1 MAEKLDDYLKKEAF
15 QLIRSDEKLFEL
27 MQEEGSDGF
36 WYWDTETQRIW
47 ANKKLGETFGLTD
60 FGKQGAEIR
69 LTDLFSE
76 AEVNAVQ
83 ECIRVALNEKKDAF
97 KTNCAY
103 TTPGGVRQ
111 RSDLYAHII
120 KNESGNPIRIL
131 GINIKKT
138 SNPETALQKD
148 YFPERL
154 AAHLNNL
161 PLGMVEYTPD
171 LTISLWSKKCEEI
184 FGWTMTEVLGNKLS
198 AFNLIYAEDLERV
211 GITAEELMT
220 GKVDGNIS
228 LNRNYTKSGKIIH
241 CVWYNSV
248 TRDNKGEV
256 ISVMSLVQEVTK
268 EKKIEETLRVN
279 KERLK
284 EAQRVA
290 RMGDFTWD
298 LASNKFVFSKGLTT
312 IIGYEETDEFFYDY
326 INDNIHHPDDLPR
339 VSQWLADCLAS
350 GAEKLTPKEYRLI
363 RKDGE
368 VIWIHAEGN
377 IVYDRGKPAS
387 VFGTAQDITERRLAE
402 EKLKASEKR
411 FKSVVENG
419 KDGLTILSGNG
430 EVKYQSPSVVKML
443 GYSVE
448 ELTKLEQ
455 TALIH
460 PADVH
465 ILTSAFSASLQH
477 PRKVITVSPYR
488 VRDKLGIWHWMEAN
502 MANYLDYPD
511 IEGIVNNFS
520 DVTERVESSKLLTK
534 LNGQLKTA
542 QKIANLGYFEWN
554 WREGT
559 VFWSEVLYSICGVTK
574 IPSEQAL
581 ADKIHPDDQA
591 AFIDYRKQL
600 NFSREPA
607 KIEFRFLRNDEVR
620 NLVGRTIPLLDENE
634 SIIGIEGT
642 VQDIT
647 ERKKYENE
655 ILRLSTF
662 PSENPNPVLRVAK
675 NKSLTY
681 FNKAS
686 EPLFTARSGDEK
698 RTLPVALWQ
707 LISQTFE
714 AKKILRKELT
724 IRDTTYSFTSTP
736 GPADDYVNV
745 YGLDI
750 SEQKKVEQALKESGH
765 FLNEVGRIAK
775 VGGWELHPETDVEI
789 WTKELAEIH
798 EVPVNEDGRYKFGV
812 DFYTSKSR
820 KIINKAVQD
829 ALEKGKPYDLELE
842 IVTAR
847 GNHKWIRTIG
857 QPIKSADGK
866 IKLRGSFQDITQIKN
881 AEEEILLEKNLS
893 DQIINSLPGVFYL
906 FTKQGKFLKWNKDC
920 ERISGYSA
928 KEISE
933 MNPLQFFSE
942 EDRPIIIQRIFNVLN
957 NGEDRMDS
965 NFVLKDKTKIAYHIT
980 GKKIIYRG
988 EECIMGVAID
998 ITERNKAAEALKQSE
1013 EQYRS
1018 LFENMSEG
1026 FLHCESILND
1036 ADEVIDFAIIQSNPA
1051 FEAMTHLQNPVGK
1064 TASQLFPDLTVAN
1077 SATLQAFVR
1086 VMGSGTPETIERF
1099 AEKLDKWFSISL
1111 YQHRKNH
1118 IVAMFQ
1124 DITERKKASLGL
1136 LSSELKFRAL
1146 VEQSLTGIYIFDKE
1160 RFIYVNDQFA
1170 SMFGYTVD
1178 EVLANLRPTDV
1189 VDEEDND
1196 RAQDYIGQRFSGEVK
1211 YVHYSARGI
1220 KKDKT
1225 KIWIEIHGTHI
1236 ELEGK
1241 PVITGTVL
1249 DITERVKTEESINKL
1264 LQKTTEQNIRL
1275 KDFSFITS
1283 HNIRSSVSNLLG
1295 LTDLLMIQPGSIE
1308 YIKMLRTSTLKLDAT
1323 IKSINELIHFEDN
1336 LDKMPMSDCNIL
1348 TAVNNVLAL
1357 NNQTIRD
1364 KNIIVEK
1371 NISPEL
1377 IFKCVPAYIDSI
1389 LQNLL
1394 TNAIKY
1400 GTTEDQKTIKIESYQ
1415 EASNIVISIQDFG
1428 TGIDL
1433 DRYQEKLFKLGARFH
1448 SSNEGQGLG
1457 LYMSKRQIEAMGGKI
1472 NVESKP
1478 NVGSTF
1484 KVIFYVR

>member
-69 LTDLFSE
+69 LTNLFSE

-83 ECIRVALNEKKDAF
+83 ECIRVALNEKKDGF
-97 KTNCAY
+97 KTNCVY
-103 TTPGGVRQ
+103 TTRGGVPQ
-111 RSDLYAHII
+111 RSDLYAHIV

-154 AAHLNNL
+154 AAHLNNS

-171 LTISLWSKKCEEI
+171 LTISLWSKKCEQI
-184 FGWTMTEVLGNKLS
+184 FGWTMAEVLGNKLS
-198 AFNLIYAEDLERV
+198 AFNLIYAEDLEKASV
-211 GITAEELMT
+211 TAEELMT

-228 LNRNYTKSGKIIH
+228 FNRNYTKSGKIIH

-248 TRDNKGEV
+248 TRDNKGKV
-256 ISVMSLVQEVTK
+256 ISVMSLVQDVTE
-268 EKKIEETLRVN
+268 EKKIEETLRIN

-290 RMGDFTWD
+290 RMGNFSWD

-326 INDNIHHPDDLPR
+326 INDNIHHPDDLPIIN
-339 VSQWLADCLAS
+339 QWLADCLAS
-350 GAEKLTPKEYRLI
+350 GEEKLTPSEHRLI
-363 RKDGE
+363 RKDGK

-377 IVYDRGKPAS
+377 IVYDQGKPVS
-387 VFGTAQDITERRLAE
+387 IFGTAQDITERRLAE

-411 FKSVVENG
+411 FKSLVENG

-430 EVKYQSPSVVKML
+430 EVKYQSPSVEKML

-448 ELTKLEQ
+448 DLGKLEQ

-477 PRKVITVSPYR
+477 PRKVITVPPYR
-488 VRDKLGIWHWMEAN
+488 VKDKLGIWHWMEAN

-534 LNGQLKTA
+534 INGQLKTA

-686 EPLFTARSGDEK
+686 EPLFAARSAGEK
-698 RTLPVALWQ
+698 RTLPAALWQ

-714 AKKILRKELT
+714 VKTILRKELT
-724 IRDTTYSFTSTP
+724 IGDTTYSFTSTP

-775 VGGWELHPETDVEI
+775 VGGWELDPETDIET
-789 WTKELAEIH
+789 WTRELAEIH
-798 EVPVNEDGRYKFGV
+798 EVPVNPEGLYNFGTK
-812 DFYTSKSR
+812 FYTAQSR
-820 KIINKAVQD
+820 KMIDAAVQQ
-829 ALEKGKPYDLELE
+829 AIKHGKSYDLELE
-842 IVTAR
+842 IKTAK
-847 GNHKWIRTIG
+847 GNRKWVRTIG
-857 QPIKSADGK
+857 QAVALKDGK
-866 IKLRGSFQDITQIKN
+866 VKLRGSFQDITQIKR

-893 DQIINSLPGVFYL
+893 DEIINSLPGVFYL
-906 FTKQGKFLKWNKDC
+906 FSKEGRFLKWNKDC
-920 ERISGYSA
+920 ETISGYSA
-928 KEISE
+928 EEISE
-933 MNPLQFFSE
+933 MNPLQFFTE
-942 EDRPIIIQRIFNVLN
+942 EDRPTIMQRIFNVLS

-965 NFVLKDKTKIAYHIT
+965 NFVLKNGSKIAYHIT
-980 GKKIIYRG
+980 GKKIIYKG
-988 EECIMGVAID
+988 QECIMGVAID
-998 ITERNKAAEALKQSE
+998 ITERNKAAKALEQSE

-1026 FLHCESILND
+1026 FLHCEGVL
-1036 ADEVIDFAIIQSNPA
+1036 DEAGKVVDFAIIQCNPA
-1051 FEAMTHLQNPVGK
+1051 FEAMTQLKNPIGK
-1064 TASQLFPDLTVAN
+1064 TASQLFPDLNASN
-1077 SATLQAFVR
+1077 SVTINAFMR
-1086 VMGSGTPETIERF
+1086 VMNIGLPETIERY
-1099 AEKLDKWFSISL
+1099 AERINKWFSISL

-1124 DITERKKASLGL
+1124 DITERKKAALSLHA
-1136 LSSELKFRAL
+1136 SELKFRAL

-1160 RFIYVNDQFA
+1160 SFIYVNDQFA

-1178 EVLANLRPTDV
+1178 EVLTGLQPTDV
-1189 VDEEDND
+1189 VAKEDNE
-1196 RAQDYIGQRFSGEVK
+1196 RAAGYIEQRFSGAVK
-1211 YVHYSARGI
+1211 YVHYTARGI

-1225 KIWIEIHGTHI
+1225 KIWIEVHGTHI

-1249 DITERVKTEESINKL
+1249 DITERVKTERSINKL
-1264 LQKTTEQNIRL
+1264 LQKTTEQNVRL

-1295 LTDLLMIQPGSIE
+1295 LTDLLMTQPSNLE

-1336 LDKMPMSDCNIL
+1336 LDKIPTTDCNIL
-1348 TAVNNVLAL
+1348 TTVNNVLAL
-1357 NNQTIRD
+1357 NNQTIKE
-1364 KNIIVEK
+1364 KNIIIEK

-1377 IFKCVPAYIDSI
+1377 TFKCIPAYIDSI
-1389 LQNLL
+1389 LQNLI

-1400 GTTEDQKTIKIESYQ
+1400 GTTKDRKTIKIESYR
-1415 EASNIVISIQDFG
+1415 EASNVVISIQDFG

-1433 DRYQEKLFKLGARFH
+1433 DRHQEKLFKLGARFH

>member
-15 QLIRSDEKLFEL
+15 QLIRSDEKLLEL

-47 ANKKLGETFGLTD
+47 ANKKLAETFGLTD
-60 FGKQGAEIR
+60 LGKQGAEIR

-97 KTNCAY
+97 KTNCTY
-103 TTPGGVRQ
+103 TTRGGVRRQ
-111 RSDLYAHII
+111 SDLYAHII
-120 KNESGNPIRIL
+120 KNESGKPIRIL
-131 GINIKKT
+131 GINIKQT
-138 SNPETALQKD
+138 SNPETALRKD

-154 AAHLNNL
+154 AAHLNNS

-171 LTISLWSKKCEEI
+171 LTISLWSKKCEQI
-184 FGWTMTEVLGNKLS
+184 FGWTMAEVLGNKLS
-198 AFNLIYAEDLERV
+198 AFNLIYAEDLEKASV
-211 GITAEELMT
+211 TAEELMT

-228 LNRNYTKSGKIIH
+228 FNRNYTKSGRIIH

-248 TRDNKGEV
+248 TRDNKGKV
-256 ISVMSLVQEVTK
+256 ISVMSLVQDVTD

-290 RMGDFTWD
+290 RMGNFTWD

-326 INDNIHHPDDLPR
+326 INDNIHHPDDLPIIKR
-339 VSQWLADCLAS
+339 WLADCLAS
-350 GAEKLTPKEYRLI
+350 GAEKLTPSEHRLI
-363 RKDGE
+363 RKDGK

-377 IVYDRGKPAS
+377 IVYDQGKPVS
-387 VFGTAQDITERRLAE
+387 IFGTAQDITERRLAE

-411 FKSVVENG
+411 FKSLVENG
-419 KDGLTILSGNG
+419 KDGLTILSENG
-430 EVKYQSPSVVKML
+430 EVKYQSPSVGKML

-448 ELTKLEQ
+448 ELANIPS

-460 PADVH
+460 TDDLA
-465 ILTSAFSASLQH
+465 LLASAFEESL
-477 PRKVITVSPYR
+477 REVEKIVKVPPYR
-488 VRDKLGIWHWMEAN
+488 VKDKSGSWRWMEAT
-502 MANYLDYPD
+502 MANYLNDPD

-520 DVTERVESSKLLTK
+520 DVTIGIESSKLLSK
-534 LNGQLKTA
+534 LNDQLKAA
-542 QKIANLGYFEWN
+542 QKIASLGYFEWN
-554 WREGT
+554 WKEGT
-559 VFWSEVLYSICGVTK
+559 VFWSEVLFGICGVTK
-574 IPSEQAL
+574 IPSEL
-581 ADKIHPDDQA
+581 SLIDRIHPEDRAKFVEHRQK
-591 AFIDYRKQL
+591 I
-600 NFSREPA
+600 NFSKEPA
-607 KIEFRFLRNDEVR
+607 SIEFRFLRNNEVR
-620 NLVGRTIPLLDENE
+620 TFVGRTVPLLDKSDN
-634 SIIGIEGT
+634 IIGLEGT

-647 ERKKYENE
+647 ERKEYENQ

-662 PSENPNPVLRVAK
+662 PSENPNPVLRVSKDKAV
-675 NKSLTY
+675 TY

-686 EPLFTARSGDEK
+686 DPLFTSSLAGKK
-698 RTLPVALWQ
+698 RTIPATLWQ
-707 LISQTFE
+707 FIEQTFE
-714 AKKILRKELT
+714 AKTILRKELT
-724 IRDTTYSFTSTP
+724 IGDITYSFTSTP
-736 GPADDYVNV
+736 GPGEDYVNV

-750 SEQKKVEQALKESGH
+750 SEQKKVEQALKESEH
-765 FLNEVGRIAK
+765 FLNEVGRIAQ
-775 VGGWELHPETDVEI
+775 VGGWEFYPETNVEI

-798 EVPVNEDGRYKFGV
+798 EVPVNEDGQYKFGV
-812 DFYTSKSR
+812 DFYTPGSQE
-820 KIINKAVQD
+820 IINKAVQE
-829 ALEKGKPYDLELE
+829 AIEEGKPYDLELE

-847 GNHKWIRTIG
+847 GNHKWVRTIG
-857 QPIKSADGK
+857 QPIESHDGK
-866 IKLRGSFQDITQIKN
+866 IKLRGSFQDITTLKN
-881 AEEEILLEKNLS
+881 AQNNILLEKELS
-893 DQIINSLPGVFYL
+893 DNIINSLPGAFYL
-906 FTKQGKFLKWNKDC
+906 YTRERRFIRWNQNF
-920 ERISGYSA
+920 ERVTGYTGE
-928 KEISE
+928 EISQ
-933 MNPLQFFSE
+933 MHPIQFFPDDE
-942 EDRPIIIQRIFNVLN
+942 KQLLGDKIENVFVA
-957 NGEDRMDS
+957 GEDSVDAH
-965 NFVLKDKTKIAYHIT
+965 FLTKSGEKIPYYFT
-980 GKKIIYRG
+980 GKAILYNGIA
-988 EECIMGVAID
+988 CLMGVGID
-998 ITERNKAAEALKQSE
+998 TSERKRAEIALKQSE

-1026 FLHCESILND
+1026 FLHCESIL
-1036 ADEVIDFAIIQSNPA
+1036 DEAGKVADFAIIQCNPA
-1051 FEAMTHLQNPVGK
+1051 FEAMTQLKNPIGK
-1064 TASQLFPDLTVAN
+1064 TASQLFPELNASN
-1077 SATLQAFVR
+1077 SATIQAFTR
-1086 VMGSGTPETIERF
+1086 VMNTGSPETIERY
-1099 AEKLDKWFSISL
+1099 AERLGKWFSISL
-1111 YQHRKNH
+1111 YQHKKNH

-1124 DITERKKASLGL
+1124 DITERKKAALSLH
-1136 LSSELKFRAL
+1136 SSELKFRAL

-1160 RFIYVNDQFA
+1160 GFIYVNDQFA

-1178 EVLANLRPTDV
+1178 EVLTGLQPTDV
-1189 VDEEDND
+1189 VAKEDNE
-1196 RAQDYIGQRFSGEVK
+1196 RAGGYIEQRFSGEVK
-1211 YVHYSARGI
+1211 YVHYTARGI

-1225 KIWIEIHGTHI
+1225 KIWIEVHGTHI

-1249 DITERVKTEESINKL
+1249 DITERVKTETSINKL
-1264 LQKTTEQNIRL
+1264 LQKTTEQNVRL

-1295 LTDLLMIQPGSIE
+1295 LTDLLMTQPNNLE

-1336 LDKMPMSDCNIL
+1336 LGKIPTTDCNIL
-1348 TAVNNVLAL
+1348 TTVNNVLAL
-1357 NNQTIRD
+1357 NNQTIKE
-1364 KNIIVEK
+1364 KNIIIEK

-1377 IFKCVPAYIDSI
+1377 TFKCIPAYIDSI
-1389 LQNLL
+1389 LQNLI

-1400 GTTEDQKTIKIESYQ
+1400 GTTKDRKTIKIESYR

-1433 DRYQEKLFKLGARFH
+1433 DRHQEKLFKLGARFH